1 MTEEDF
7 RKEME
12 KARAVYERTEIP
24 KELSEMV
31 ARTLEK
37 EESGEKQRTDRKEET
52 EKVIQMRKEKKRRNG
67 KTAGIA
73 AACAV
78 FCFTMAL
85 NISPAFA
92 EDMSKVPG
100 LGPISRVLTFRSY
113 DFSDGD
119 KTIGVNIPQIQIE
132 GAYSEKV
139 NDEILRIV
147 SDYQS
152 RAEENIAAYKEAFLA
167 TGGTEEEFTEKNL
180 RVKVDYEVKCETED
194 TLSLVLIGQ
203 EDWNNASAV
212 TEYYNISLIEDREI
226 TLEDLLGENYIEIAN
241 KEIQEQIAA
250 DDSGLYF
257 APDMGG
263 FTTITEETN
272 FYINQ
277 AGNPVI
283 VFDQYEIAA
292 GAAGMPEF
300 EIVK

>member
-7 RKEME
+7 RVEME
-12 KARAVYERTEIP
+12 KARKVYEQTEIP
-24 KELSEMV
+24 KELSGLV
-31 ARTLEK
+31 ARTLE
-37 EESGEKQRTDRKEET
+37 ESEMRKDEKKEET
-52 EKVIQMRKEKKRRNG
+52 GKVIQMRKEKKRKTG

-92 EDMSKVPG
+92 EDMSRVPG
-100 LGPISRVLTFRSY
+100 LGTISRVLTFRSY

-119 KTIGVNIPQIQIE
+119 KTIDVNIPQIQEE
-132 GAYSEKV
+132 GDYTEKV

-147 SDYQS
+147 ADYQS
-152 RAEENIAAYKEAFLA
+152 RAEESIAAYKEAFLA
-167 TGGTEEEFTEKNL
+167 TGGTEEEFAEKNL
-180 RVKVDYEVKCETED
+180 QVKVDYEVKCETED
-194 TLSLVLIGQ
+194 MLSLVLTGW
-203 EDWNNASAV
+203 EDWNNASVV
-212 TEYYNISLIEDREI
+212 TEYYNISLTEDREL
-226 TLEDLLGENYIEIAN
+226 TLEDLLGEDYVEIAN
-241 KEIQEQIAA
+241 AQIQAQIAA

-263 FTTITEETN
+263 FTTITDETN

-292 GAAGMPEF
+292 GAAGRPEF
-300 EIVK
+300 EITK